1 MNDFTVQSVELEDPT
16 KPNEGNATI
25 LFSGKYDGYKMKVSM
40 KNGKKEGK
48 GAIFRENNTLF
59 MELNFVND
67 VAEGELT
74 ERDRMGHII
83 LKGCLHEG
91 RKNGLFIEFN
101 DKNEEMSRC
110 FYRSG
115 VLTSDLKKSEQ
126 INGYFDEVNESGVIL
141 SISQYTADRSHKD
154 GICYEY
160 ENGECKR
167 KYRYKNDEKG
177 LLMSEFKGEVMIDYD
192 DNGKR
197 VYEGGYVLDKDLG
210 YVRNGEG
217 SEFTSDG
224 VSALYVGHYEKGV
237 RSGEGTLYADG
248 YPQYI
253 GEWKNGLK
261 NGMGKEYDK
270 NGKVVKEGVWT
281 NGNNGLSC
289 KERCKIVTFALCGF
303 VILVEMEIVVFII
316 ANS

>member
-1 MNDFTVQSVELEDPT
+1 M
-16 KPNEGNATI
+16 
-25 LFSGKYDGYKMKVSM
+25 
-40 KNGKKEGK
+40 
-48 GAIFRENNTLF
+48 
-59 MELNFVND
+59 
-67 VAEGELT
+67 
-74 ERDRMGHII
+74 
-83 LKGCLHEG
+83 
-91 RKNGLFIEFN
+91 
-101 DKNEEMSRC
+101 
-110 FYRSG
+110 
-115 VLTSDLKKSEQ
+115 
-126 INGYFDEVNESGVIL
+126 
-141 SISQYTADRSHKD
+141 
-154 GICYEY
+154 
-160 ENGECKR
+160 
-167 KYRYKNDEKG
+167 
-177 LLMSEFKGEVMIDYD
+177 
-192 DNGKR
+192 
-197 VYEGGYVLDKDLG
+197 LDKDLG